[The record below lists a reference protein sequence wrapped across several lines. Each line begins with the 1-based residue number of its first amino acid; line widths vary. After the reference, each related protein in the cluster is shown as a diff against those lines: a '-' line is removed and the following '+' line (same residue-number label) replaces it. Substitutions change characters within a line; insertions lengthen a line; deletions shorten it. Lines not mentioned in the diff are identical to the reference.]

1 MSRRDDNTV
10 RCDACRMHVT
20 LCICA
25 IVPRLATRTRV
36 TVLVHHLES
45 RKPSNTGRLAARCL
59 ERGAVEIVGQRHRLI
74 EPPRIVDEVPLV
86 LFPAEDAV
94 PITEFSATS
103 QPVALFVPDGNW
115 NQAKKMRRRGPG
127 LAAFPCVTLPDPGR
141 SEYRL
146 RAEPWQGGLA
156 TLEAIARALAVLEGD
171 RGAAIESALLGIF
184 RVMVERTLWFR
195 GRLPSAQV
203 AGGIPSAAVA
213 DDPRGQTTR
222 RAAHALTGDRVAG
235 GDPGP
240 NDGSAPG

>member
-1 MSRRDDNTV
+1 MSRRDDHTL
-10 RCDACRMHVT
+10 RCDTCRMHVT

-36 TVLVHHLES
+36 TVLLHHLES

-74 EPPRIVDEVPLV
+74 EPPRIGDEVPLV
-86 LFPAEDAV
+86 LFPAEDAI
-94 PITEFSATS
+94 PITEFAATS

-127 LAAFPCVTLPDPGR
+127 LAAFPCVTLPEPGR

-146 RAEPWQGGLA
+146 RAEPWPGGLA
-156 TLEAIARALAVLEGD
+156 TLEAIARALAILEGPQA
-171 RGAAIESALLGIF
+171 GPAIESAMLGIL

-195 GRLPSAQV
+195 GRLASAQV
-203 AGGIPSAAVA
+203 AGGVPPAAVA
-213 DDPRGQTTR
+213 DDPRGPTTR
-222 RAAHALTGDRVAG
+222 RAVVALDQALAHSRDAADEPAT
-235 GDPGP
+235 
-240 NDGSAPG
+240 